1 MLLLLLIFLLLFSLE
16 GVVEIVISPI
26 TKESQTT
33 TPRMI
38 GLQLIDMEM
47 ILWCGLLTLTGGARR
62 RHSLC
67 CQVRDAS
74 KYILIPL

>member
-38 GLQLIDMEM
+38 GLQLID
-47 ILWCGLLTLTGGARR
+47 IW
-62 RHSLC
+62 
-67 CQVRDAS
+67 
-74 KYILIPL
+74 K